1 MLLKN
6 IRLIT
11 DRRKEEFKV
20 EWREVRRE
28 GMKARKKKCTK

>member
-6 IRLIT
+6 NRQIT
-11 DRRKEEFKV
+11 DRQKEEFKV

-28 GMKARKKKCTK
+28 GMKARKKKCMK